1 MDAEDGDDKDDYD
14 EHGTD
19 CNCASCMAAE
29 DPAIHKKHLEEYDSE
44 DHYSKYG
51 DVEYADKENHKY
63 PIDTKA
69 HAKAALAY
77 ISMPK
82 NAKKYSGD
90 KLSAIKSRIRSA
102 AEKHGVEVAD
112 KTKTMSAS
120 SSLPD
125 AYKAQPLQYNSMN
138 DTIIKKMAAEVGM
151 DGESDQEKVLF
162 AFLAKYEGLKAE
174 IAEQITK
181 KENTEG
187 GGVGKT
193 FSADIEFLK
202 KEVESL
208 KTQKVADTKANDELE
223 RTNVVRAA
231 ARDGKLIPLSADELK
246 SVDLAI
252 LKSIVNN
259 QPRNVVPI
267 GSALR
272 VLSVQG
278 DNKPTRE
285 KVIAAFEQMIVK

>member
-1 MDAEDGDDKDDYD
+1 
-14 EHGTD
+14 
-19 CNCASCMAAE
+19 
-29 DPAIHKKHLEEYDSE
+29 
-44 DHYSKYG
+44 
-51 DVEYADKENHKY
+51 
-63 PIDTKA
+63 
-69 HAKAALAY
+69 
-77 ISMPK
+77 MPK

-112 KTKTMSAS
+112 KTTKTMSANS
-120 SSLPD
+120 SVPD
-125 AYKAQPLQYNSMN
+125 AYKSQPLQYNSMN

-151 DGESDQEKVLF
+151 DGESDQAKVLF

-202 KEVESL
+202 KEIETL
-208 KTQKVADTKANDELE
+208 KTQKTVDTQQYDKAE
-223 RTNVVRAA
+223 RTQLVRQA
-231 ARDGKLIPLSADELK
+231 ARDGKLIPLSADEVQKIDIGL
-246 SVDLAI
+246 
-252 LKSIVNN
+252 LKSIVSN
-259 QPRNVVPI
+259 QPANIVPR
-267 GSALR
+267 GSALK

-278 DNKPTRE
+278 DNKPSRE
-285 KVIAAFEQMIVK
+285 KAVAAFEAMVTK